1 MMSKGFL
8 TFTLKQIGEK
18 AGKKKFN
25 VCFMDLKKAYDRVNR
40 EALWHVQIMYDVGA
54 KMLNGIKSIL
64 TV

>member
-1 MMSKGFL
+1 M
-8 TFTLKQIGEK
+8 
-18 AGKKKFN
+18 
-25 VCFMDLKKAYDRVNR
+25 CFMDLKKAYDTVNR